1 MASVS
6 ITPAA
11 ADPRRPSTGAIGG
24 GGPGGPKTVTRDPE
38 YFVLRLL
45 GERGQEQ
52 DGFPW
57 ARCFTCQGMS
67 VVVTDCMS
75 PPKDRVVR
83 HAVIQPDGHLYGS
96 WDDPGHILI

>member
-1 MASVS
+1 
-6 ITPAA
+6 
-11 ADPRRPSTGAIGG
+11 
-24 GGPGGPKTVTRDPE
+24 
-38 YFVLRLL
+38 
-45 GERGQEQ
+45 
-52 DGFPW
+52 
-57 ARCFTCQGMS
+57 MS